1 MKLKYTAPHT
11 HHSLTIMN
19 FILSAY
25 RPSLPSN
32 ILELGHPDL
41 IPKLMPILP
50 EEEDNNGAADLLPT
64 LSDETLAEI
73 WKKYVNNARRIL

>member
-1 MKLKYTAPHT
+1 MKYVYTTHHT
-11 HHSLTIMN
+11 HNNELHII
-19 FILSAY
+19 FISAY

-41 IPKLMPILP
+41 VPKLMPILP
-50 EEEDNNGAADLLPT
+50 EEEEKNSAANLLPT

-73 WKKYVNNARRIL
+73 WKKYVKNARQIL